1 MSVHLCILEYIWICV
16 TVYMLNY
23 HPKYLMK
30 IFSDHLSKYL
40 MKMIILQA
48 TLSAEMAIAV
58 DAITGQMTAAESHDD
73 CFQKRYC

>member
-1 MSVHLCILEYIWICV
+1 MSVHLCILEYIWLCV

-23 HPKYLMK
+23 QPKYLMK

-48 TLSAEMAIAV
+48 TLSAEMATAV

-73 CFQKRYC
+73 CFQNRFC